1 MIWLIGHRGML
12 GQEVLSRLEKK
23 RCLHEVSDMEVDIAD
38 INQLKSFIGSQTPDW
53 IVNCS
58 AFTAVDRAEDEAELA
73 FRVNADG
80 VRNLACIA
88 KEKGAKLLHISTDY
102 VFDGSS
108 RAAYT
113 EEDLTNPMGVY
124 AKSKYQGEIFI
135 RQSLPR
141 HFIIRTAWL
150 YGRNGQNFVYTMLR
164 LFREKKE
171 LRVVADQWGSPTLAE
186 DLADTILEIIGR
198 NSEEYGTYHFTNEG
212 KTNWYD
218 FAQAIYRHA
227 RAVGLINR
235 EVRILPINTEQYPT
249 KAKRPANSL
258 LSKDK
263 IKKTFGL
270 TIRDWEA
277 ALEAFMKA
285 IASSAE

>member
-12 GQEVLSRLEKK
+12 GREVLSRLEKK
-23 RCLHEVSDMEVDIAD
+23 GCPHEVSDMEVDITD
-38 INQLKSFIGSQTPDW
+38 TNQLESFIGNRTPDW

-58 AFTAVDRAEDEAELA
+58 AYTAVDRAEDEASLA

-80 VRNLACIA
+80 VRNLARIA
-88 KEKGAKLLHISTDY
+88 AEKGAKFLHISTDY
-102 VFDGSS
+102 VFDGNSHT
-108 RAAYT
+108 AYT
-113 EEDLTNPMGVY
+113 EEDLTNPIGVY
-124 AKSKYQGEIFI
+124 AKSKHQGEIYV

-150 YGRNGQNFVYTMLR
+150 YGRYGQNFVYTMLR
-164 LFREKKE
+164 LFRDREE
-171 LRVVADQWGSPTLAE
+171 LRVVADQWGSPTLAD

-218 FAQAIYRHA
+218 FAQVIYRHA
-227 RAVGLINR
+227 SAEGLIKR
-235 EVRILPINTEQYPT
+235 EVRILPITTEQYPT
-249 KAKRPANSL
+249 KAKRPGNSL

-263 IKKTFGL
+263 IKTTFGL
-270 TIRDWEA
+270 SIRDWEA

-285 IASSAE
+285 IAP